1 MEHESEQ
8 LIAEY
13 AEAFAEWEG
22 TEDAAFWENTVAD
35 GLEDEDDWAE
45 QWDVQL
51 RQREE

>member
-1 MEHESEQ
+1 VIRGPGEEANEALQ
-8 LIAEY
+8 AEY

-45 QWDVQL
+45 
-51 RQREE
+51 